1 MQRIIS
7 RIRTRKGFTLVE
19 LAVVIVIIGVLAA
32 FGVPKFLASVEK
44 SKATE
49 SFNYSRRSKR
59 LRSGT
64 WLRMAFTPPTI
75 SQLDVTLPLMK
86 YFTLG
91 RARWTRSGSTAS
103 APAWTMTVTRI
114 ASTSSYGAY
123 SVHWTDQ
130 GLSTSSGI
138 CTYPQIC
145 PVSIS
150 S

>member
-1 MQRIIS
+1 MQRTIS
-7 RIRTRKGFTLVE
+7 RMRTRKGFTLVE

-49 SFNYSRRSKR
+49 SFNYLSAVQAAQERY
-59 LRSGT
+59 LAQSGVYAT
-64 WLRMAFTPPTI
+64 NV

-86 YFTLG
+86 YFTSDG
-91 RARWTRSGSTAS
+91 TMDTSGSSAS

-114 ASTSSYGAY
+114 SSTSSYGGY
-123 SVHWTDQ
+123 TVIWTDQ
-130 GLSTSSGI
+130 GFSSSSGI